1 MSMQRYVS
9 DKITI
14 TVDTVLADAEELPI
28 GSFAGGAFVP
38 GTGISSIA
46 FYGALEK
53 GGTFY
58 EIKNSSDT
66 AVTRSVTASDA
77 YALPDECFGFAALK
91 FVGNADGTLQ
101 ICLKS

>member
-1 MSMQRYVS
+1 MQRFVS
-9 DKITI
+9 EKVTI
-14 TVDTVLADAEELPI
+14 GVDTTLADAEELPI

-38 GTGISSIA
+38 GSGITSIA

-58 EIKNSSDT
+58 EIKSSANA
-66 AVTRSVTASDA
+66 AVTRTVTASDA

-91 FVGNADGTLQ
+91 FVGDADGTLQ